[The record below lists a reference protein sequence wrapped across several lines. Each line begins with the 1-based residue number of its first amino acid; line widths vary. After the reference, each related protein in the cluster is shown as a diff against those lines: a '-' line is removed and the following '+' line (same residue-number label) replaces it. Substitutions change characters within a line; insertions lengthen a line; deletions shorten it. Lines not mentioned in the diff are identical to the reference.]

1 MGDSEDHREKNI
13 LLAKNLNE
21 VKMDLRCKKRNIVT
35 LQTQL
40 RHEQQRNSKLEL
52 DQVSIVNR
60 IDTLKKQLDDTFI
73 KNTFGYIHLSKQ
85 LDAMHQDSIQS
96 IGDSSMLSPP
106 TTANTT
112 ESLFLEKI
120 KIFSESLILNG
131 ENHDVSNNRSMNNS
145 KLTNSQ
151 HSLSFNS
158 FEIGLNSTFVKDTDA
173 EADADTNAEDSEL
186 NTTFSTNQLE
196 NTSHDETIPL
206 QEIQPQTLMCAETRN
221 VNITMRRAKAM
232 AQTETPK
239 VKSKTRKYR
248 SNGHK
253 ENRSPYAKMMIL
265 RRAKKIDYNEASFW
279 RNKSINF

>member
-1 MGDSEDHREKNI
+1 MADSEDHREKNI

-21 VKMDLRCKKRNIVT
+21 VKMDLRCKKRDIVS

-96 IGDSSMLSPP
+96 IGNSSMLSPP
-106 TTANTT
+106 TIANST

-120 KIFSESLILNG
+120 KIFSESLISNS
-131 ENHDVSNNRSMNNS
+131 ENHDVSNNRSMNET
-145 KLTNSQ
+145 KLTNST
-151 HSLSFNS
+151 HSISFNS
-158 FEIGLNSTFVKDTDA
+158 FEIGLNSTFVKDTEA
-173 EADADTNAEDSEL
+173 ETNANADSSEDSVL
-186 NTTFSTNQLE
+186 NTTFSTDQLE

-206 QEIQPQTLMCAETRN
+206 QEIQPRTLMCAEARN
-221 VNITMRRAKAM
+221 ARITIRRAKAM
-232 AQTETPK
+232 GQTETPK
-239 VKSKTRKYR
+239 MQSRSRKHR
-248 SNGHK
+248 SLGHK
-253 ENRSPYAKMMIL
+253 ENRSPYSKKMIL
-265 RRAKKIDYNEASFW
+265 RRAKKIDYSEASFW
-279 RNKSINF
+279 RSKSIH